1 MSKKKSKSTHKTT
14 PKKPSRAHKKVGKA
28 PGTVTYLGFREGE
41 KSNVSIIDFDEST
54 FQVYETDIIEKILE
68 FKNSPSTSWINVVG
82 LSDELYIENLGK
94 AFDINPLSVED
105 AVNTNQRPKIDEYE
119 NYIFCVLKMIY
130 LDANNELVGEH
141 VALVLMDT
149 SVVVFQELREDVFNG
164 LRDRIQ
170 TKSGRIRSRGADYL
184 LFALLDAIIDNY
196 FVVLENISAK
206 IEQLEAEVYDNPTPE
221 TAREIQDLKK
231 EVLKVRRWISP
242 VKELINRLIESDN
255 PMITKDT
262 KLFLKDLMDHCL
274 EINESLQIYREMS
287 MSLLEMYMSNV
298 SNKMNEVMKVLT
310 IMASIFIPLTFIAGI
325 YGMNFA
331 YMPELQWKYGYFAVL
346 GVMLTLFIVM
356 LIFFKKKRWL

>member
-1 MSKKKSKSTHKTT
+1 M
-14 PKKPSRAHKKVGKA
+14 
-28 PGTVTYLGFREGE
+28 
-41 KSNVSIIDFDEST
+41 
-54 FQVYETDIIEKILE
+54 
-68 FKNSPSTSWINVVG
+68 
-82 LSDELYIENLGK
+82 
-94 AFDINPLSVED
+94 
-105 AVNTNQRPKIDEYE
+105 
-119 NYIFCVLKMIY
+119 
-130 LDANNELVGEH
+130 DANNELVGEH
-141 VALVLMDT
+141 IAFVLMDKA
-149 SVVVFQELREDVFNG
+149 VVVFQELKEDVFNG
-164 LRDRIQ
+164 LRDRIR

-196 FVVLENISAK
+196 FVVLETISAK
-206 IEQLEAEVYDNPTPE
+206 IEQLEEEVYDNPTPA

-255 PMITKDT
+255 PQITKDT
-262 KLFLKDLMDHCL
+262 KLFLRDLMDHCL